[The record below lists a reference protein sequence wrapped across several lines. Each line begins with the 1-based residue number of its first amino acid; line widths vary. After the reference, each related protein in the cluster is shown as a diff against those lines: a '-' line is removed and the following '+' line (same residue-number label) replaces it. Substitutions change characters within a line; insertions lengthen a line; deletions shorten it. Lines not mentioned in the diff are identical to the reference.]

1 MAKQKNKPVGLSVEL
16 QRLAEAEYIN
26 SFLVTGDIV
35 TAKDVYCK
43 ILGDL
48 VAKVPE
54 DVELRAVDLR
64 QQHLAILDPEI
75 RKVKRME
82 WKEFTLL
89 RSQLLRML
97 MNDDVA
103 ETDIPDTINFSDLK
117 SLAPDEINTV
127 ITAFQKLQVLR
138 REILSS

>member
-43 ILGDL
+43 TLGDL